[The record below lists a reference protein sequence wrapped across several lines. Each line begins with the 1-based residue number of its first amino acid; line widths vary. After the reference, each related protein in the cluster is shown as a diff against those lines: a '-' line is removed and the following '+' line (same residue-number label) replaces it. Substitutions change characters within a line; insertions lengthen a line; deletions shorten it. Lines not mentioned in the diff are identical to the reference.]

1 MLVCRPNRALPGFT
15 SCADLRHTRWRALES
30 LAAEKLPS
38 SAAMLRPEATLLH
51 KAAES
56 DYNKRLELLN
66 KKPNDELQYALLVNR
81 GLLWLE
87 RKEWGKA
94 IADLESAIRKN
105 GAQWQAHEMLAQVYD
120 RAGKPE
126 LAIAQFTE
134 AIRLSPKMAAL
145 YRACARVDLRRKKQ
159 TASERERAIHDLET
173 AVKLEPAGSP
183 HLPAD
188 QTNRAQLL
196 HRQGREE
203 EALRSLCGCD
213 RGQSRLPG
221 RASPADRRAAEA
233 EAPLRGHPLVRR
245 PALARQTV
253 SRSLRAARARQART
267 EGL

>member
-1 MLVCRPNRALPGFT
+1 M
-15 SCADLRHTRWRALES
+15 
-30 LAAEKLPS
+30 
-38 SAAMLRPEATLLH
+38 LH

-56 DYNKRLELLN
+56 DYNKALELLN

-145 YRACARVDLRRKKQ
+145 YRARARVDLRRKKQ

-203 EALRSLCGCD
+203 EALAACAAAIEANPAYLDAHLLRIDVLRKLKRHSEVIRSCD
-213 RGQSRLPG
+213 ALLSQGKPSAALYELRR
-221 RASPADRRAAEA
+221 SP
-233 EAPLRGHPLVRR
+233 
-245 PALARQTV
+245 
-253 SRSLRAARARQART
+253 SKN
-267 EGL
+267 